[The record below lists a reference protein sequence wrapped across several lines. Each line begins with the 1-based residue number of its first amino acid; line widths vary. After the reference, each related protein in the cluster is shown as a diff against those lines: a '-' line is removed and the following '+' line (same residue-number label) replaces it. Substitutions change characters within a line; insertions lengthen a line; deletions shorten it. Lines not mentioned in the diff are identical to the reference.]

1 MGCRLFRAMRRI
13 FSYLWDA
20 ECNTRCHFLK
30 SSTAD
35 NVSPWTHCPAAVRH
49 FYGRPS
55 DLKRSGPAKPGPDP
69 QIAGMPE
76 YRVLIAARIQARAGA
91 AESHATAKFCS
102 CQSQDVPHVPEQGH
116 VGVTIELRS
125 IPFTLSFTIGITL
138 SATWSSVLR
147 ARLHRAPRKAK
158 AARSQ
163 FAREQSFYRVSAFGQ
178 RCRNL
183 TLSLTP

>member
-1 MGCRLFRAMRRI
+1 MPLLEIVDRRQCQ
-13 FSYLWDA
+13 SLA
-20 ECNTRCHFLK
+20 
-30 SSTAD
+30 
-35 NVSPWTHCPAAVRH
+35 HCPAAV
-49 FYGRPS
+49 GTS
-55 DLKRSGPAKPGPDP
+55 MGGLLTSKDLVMRNQGPTLKSQACRSTEFSSQPVSKPV
-69 QIAGMPE
+69 Q
-76 YRVLIAARIQARAGA
+76 A
-91 AESHATAKFCS
+91 AESHPTAKFCS
-102 CQSQDVPHVPEQGH
+102 CQSRDVPHVPEQGH

-163 FAREQSFYRVSAFGQ
+163 FARGQSFYRVSAFGQ